1 MLIVRRGLTPCARR
15 QGRMGNV
22 TSKQMPLIG
31 FGTWQATGRRGYEAV
46 RYALEVG
53 YRHIDTATM
62 YGNEAEVGR
71 ALRDSG
77 VAREEVYL
85 TTKLPPSRQG
95 HERSTLEASLRAL
108 GVDSVDMWLIH
119 APPRDSV
126 KVWQQFIA
134 LQEAGLANGIGVSN
148 YSTRQL
154 DELIKATGVTPQV
167 NQIEWAPSLYDA
179 KRATEHRQR
188 GILLEGYSAFKNTNL
203 SDPVLTEIAKA
214 HGVSVPQVVVRW
226 HIEHGFVAIPK
237 SVTPERI
244 ATNFDVYSFELTD
257 AEVTR
262 IDSLGSST

>member
-1 MLIVRRGLTPCARR
+1 MIGD
-15 QGRMGNV
+15 V

-31 FGTWQATGRRGYEAV
+31 FGTWQATGGRGYEAI
-46 RYALEVG
+46 RYALEIG

-77 VAREEVYL
+77 VGREDVYL

-95 HERSTLEASLRAL
+95 RERSTLEASLRAL

-119 APPRDSV
+119 WPPRDSV
-126 KVWQQFIA
+126 KLWQQFIA
-134 LQEAGLANGIGVSN
+134 LREAGLTQGIGVSN

-179 KRATEHRQR
+179 KLAAEHQQR
-188 GILLEGYSAFKNTNL
+188 GVVLEGYSALKNTNL
-203 SDPVLTEIAKA
+203 SNPVLTEIAKG
-214 HGVSVPQVVVRW
+214 HGVSTAQVVLRW
-226 HIEHGFVAIPK
+226 HIEHEFVAIPK
-237 SVTPERI
+237 SVTPQRI
-244 ATNFDVYSFELTD
+244 ATNFDVYGFALTD
-257 AEVTR
+257 AEVAR
-262 IDSLGSST
+262 IDNLGSR